1 MKIGGNHRALRLFM
15 LKNEARVRRSWNRH
29 NKAAADKLTKTDIDY
44 ALRYGD
50 LPEAFWR
57 WMESSDSK
65 FVHGD
70 MERMWTSGMQ
80 AGGQSVT
87 AGIRQAQ
94 KGWNAEWRYTPN
106 GRMVQGWIDTRA
118 GSLINE
124 WGTQRRDGLKIILE
138 AAIRGI
144 RLASGESPSAFY
156 IGEIIKAAFG
166 LTKRQA
172 GFVVSY
178 ADEVREALAEGG
190 ISGAALEKQV
200 AAKVKTYEY
209 SLTQMRAQT
218 IARTETASAFN
229 RGQLAAVQEASDKGL
244 LGDAAVMKVWSA
256 ASDCCDA
263 CQELDGTAIGIDEK
277 FGGHGDGGYGEGASP
292 PLHPNCR
299 CTLLFE
305 TRE

>member
-1 MKIGGNHRALRLFM
+1 MRIGGNHRALRLFM
-15 LKNEARVRRSWNRH
+15 LKNDAKVRRSWNRH
-29 NKAAADKLTKTDIDY
+29 NKAAADKLTKTDIGY

-87 AGIRQAQ
+87 AGIRHAG
-94 KGWNAEWRYTPN
+94 KAWNADWQYTPT
-106 GRMVQGWIDTRA
+106 GQWAQGWIDARS
-118 GSLINE
+118 GSLIRE
-124 WGTQRRDGLKIILE
+124 WGKQRRQGLRLIIEGAL
-138 AAIRGI
+138 RGVS
-144 RLASGESPSAFY
+144 LASGEMPTAFY
-156 IGEIIKAAFG
+156 IGELIKAAFG
-166 LTKRQA
+166 LTQRQA

-178 ADEVREALAEGG
+178 ADEVRKALIEGG
-190 ISGAALEKQV
+190 ISGRALEKQV

-209 SLTQMRAQT
+209 SLTQLRAQT
-218 IARTETASAFN
+218 IARTETAAAFN
-229 RGQLAAVQEASDKGL
+229 RGQLASIQEATDRGL

-256 ASDCCDA
+256 ASDCCSE
-263 CQELDGTAIGIDEK
+263 CQELDGTVIGLDES
-277 FGGHGDGGYGEGASP
+277 FGGHGAGGYSEGQGP

-299 CTLLFE
+299 CTLVYE